1 MPPAIQPIAT
11 RALER
16 LRAASPENA
25 DLLSSDAAA
34 ARVAQVAVASDF
46 AIDSLVRQPG
56 LLGQLLTDSQA
67 RPGAPDLGPDNRA
80 QWQALLRRYR
90 SAESTRLVWRD
101 VLDMDDVDAT
111 LAGTTALAETC
122 LEIALT
128 AVEVEFAQRHGVIR
142 DANGIAQR
150 LVVLAMGKLGGRE
163 LNFSSDID
171 LVYGYEIDGDSDGPR
186 PLAAEQY
193 YSRLGQQLS
202 RLLDDVTADGF
213 CFRVDLRLRPYGN
226 AGRVA
231 WSFAAME
238 QYFQRE
244 GRDWE
249 RYAWQKARPVAGDI
263 AAGNRFLET
272 LRPFVYRRYLDYGAL
287 DGLRAMK
294 AAITAEVARKE
305 LADDIKRG
313 PGGIREIE
321 FLAQVLQLI
330 RGGPEPELRKRSLLS
345 ALQAL
350 EQAGHVEPRD
360 AAMLARAYRL
370 LRRVEN
376 RLQMLRDR
384 QQHALPEDALDRAR
398 IARGLGC
405 DDWAALR
412 ASLDAHR
419 AGVTEE
425 FNRLLAPRHARGERG
440 ALAPYWHALP
450 DAGDCSVLA
459 DAGFEHA
466 SAADA
471 SLRDLARTPALRT
484 LSDAARA
491 RLDRVMPA
499 LLDAAAQT
507 HNPAAT
513 LYRLL
518 PLVHAILRRASYL
531 ALLDEQ
537 PPALQRLVDVLAR
550 SAFLGDRLAAHPL
563 LLDELLDVRISGP
576 LPGREAMLPACE
588 TALARDDT
596 EAVLQA
602 LNEVRHAL
610 SFRIA
615 LATLDGRQGAQD
627 SVRQLAWLADAVV
640 AVVLKLAQREMAQ
653 AHGCIQGAR
662 FAVVGYGS
670 LGGEELGFGSD
681 LDLVFLYA
689 AQVDAQSDGRRPL
702 DTSRWF
708 ARLAQK
714 VVALLDTVTG
724 AGRLFEVDVRL
735 RPDGAKGL
743 LVSPLPGFAAYQRER
758 AWTWEHQAL
767 VRARC
772 VAGDAD
778 LCTQFETVRREVLVR
793 ARDRDVLHHDVLQM
807 RARMRAELDRSARG
821 DTGVGGFDLK
831 QGDGGLVDLEFLV
844 QYLVLREAPAHPA
857 LCRARDTPG
866 LLEAFGKAG
875 ILDADTVS
883 DLQQAHAV
891 LLDAGL
897 HCTLD
902 RRPRVVPETDA
913 IGKCARRD
921 PRCHEGAATGFLV
934 ARHDLPACGAGMCGG
949 RHVVAGKSWQRLQ
962 PRAPVLLPR
971 LQARPRARCKSA
983 MRSRPWGAP
992 AGGGGQDQRSP
1003 IKPILQVQALAYL
1016 GGNARGFAQ
1025 RLDVERSQRIIHRA
1039 DAAVLIER

>member
-1 MPPAIQPIAT
+1 MTRLGSPWHARIVPCPCPLPSSRSQPVPWSACGQGRQSTPTCFPARRQRRRST
-11 RALER
+11 R
-16 LRAASPENA
+16 
-25 DLLSSDAAA
+25 
-34 ARVAQVAVASDF
+34 VAVASDF
-46 AIDSLVRQPG
+46 AVDTLVRQPG
-56 LLGQLLTDSQA
+56 LLGQLLSDAHT
-67 RPGAPDLGPDNRA
+67 RPAAPDLGPDNRA
-80 QWQALLRRYR
+80 QWPALLRRYR
-90 SAESTRLVWRD
+90 TAESTRLVWRD
-101 VLDMDDVDAT
+101 VLDLDDVDAT

-122 LEIALT
+122 LQVALA
-128 AVEVEFAQRHGVIR
+128 AVEADVAQRHGVIR
-142 DANGIAQR
+142 DADGAVQR

-171 LVYGYEIDGDSDGPR
+171 LVYGYEADGDSDGPR
-186 PLAAEQY
+186 PLVAEQY

-202 RLLDDVTADGF
+202 KLLDEVTADGF

-249 RYAWQKARPVAGDI
+249 RYAWQKARPVAGDL
-263 AAGNRFLET
+263 AAGDRFLET

-294 AAITAEVARKE
+294 AAIAAEVARKE

-330 RGGPEPELRKRSLLS
+330 RGGHEHALRKRSLLS

-350 EQAGHVEPRD
+350 QQAGHIEPDD
-360 AAMLARAYRL
+360 AAMLAQAYRC

-384 QQHALPEDALDRAR
+384 QQHALPEDTLDRIR
-398 IARGLGC
+398 IALGLGYE
-405 DDWAALR
+405 DWTALR
-412 ASLDAHR
+412 TTLDATR
-419 AGVTEE
+419 EDVTAE
-425 FNRLLAPRHARGERG
+425 FDRLLAPRQARGERG
-440 ALAPYWHALP
+440 ALAPYWRALP
-450 DAGDCSVLA
+450 DAGDPSALS

-466 SAADA
+466 AAADA
-471 SLRDLARTPALRT
+471 SLRDLARAPALRT

-499 LLDAAAQT
+499 LLTAAAKT
-507 HNPAAT
+507 PNPAAT

-518 PLVHAILRRASYL
+518 PLVHNILRRASYL

-563 LLDELLDVRISGP
+563 LLDELLDVRISGS
-576 LPGREAMLPACE
+576 LPGRDAMLPACE
-588 TALARDDT
+588 TALAYDDT

-615 LATLDGRQGAQD
+615 LATLDGRQDAQD

-640 AVVLKLAQREMAQ
+640 AVVLQLAQREMA
-653 AHGCIQGAR
+653 HGHGRIDDAR

-689 AQVDAQSDGRRPL
+689 ADAQAQSNGKRPL
-702 DTSRWF
+702 DASRWF

-714 VVALLDTVTG
+714 VVSLLDTVTA

-735 RPDGAKGL
+735 RPDGGKGL
-743 LVSPLPGFAAYQRER
+743 LVSPLSGFAAYQRER

-772 VAGDAD
+772 VAGDAE
-778 LCTQFETVRREVLVR
+778 LCARFEQVRDDVLARGRDGEVLQQ
-793 ARDRDVLHHDVLQM
+793 DVTRM
-807 RARMRAELDRSARG
+807 RAKMRAELDRSRQG
-821 DTGVGGFDLK
+821 DIDADVDPGTVGFDLK
-831 QGDGGLVDLEFLV
+831 QGSGGLVDLEFLM
-844 QYLVLREAPAHPA
+844 QYLVLREASSHPA
-857 LCRARDTPG
+857 LCSARDTPG
-866 LLEAFGKAG
+866 QLEALGKAG
-875 ILDADTVS
+875 VLDADSVS
-883 DLQQAHAV
+883 ALQRAHAV
-891 LLDAGL
+891 LLDAAL

-902 RRPRVVPETDA
+902 RRPRVVPETELIA
-913 IGKCARRD
+913 GARESIR
-921 PRCHEGAATGFLV
+921 EAT
-934 ARHDLPACGAGMCGG
+934 
-949 RHVVAGKSWQRLQ
+949 
-962 PRAPVLLPR
+962 
-971 LQARPRARCKSA
+971 SA
-983 MRSRPWGAP
+983 QNLRFS
-992 AGGGGQDQRSP
+992 
-1003 IKPILQVQALAYL
+1003 
-1016 GGNARGFAQ
+1016 
-1025 RLDVERSQRIIHRA
+1025 
-1039 DAAVLIER
+1039 